1 VADNVA
7 IEAPPHG
14 FALMDDYC
22 KESGWVCQKCS
33 EWVSVPP
40 RKCDAAREPED
51 WWWCLKCK
59 QNKKA
64 KSQKEKKIEA
74 VAATCKSVRDM
85 FKSKPK

>member
-1 VADNVA
+1 MLLSC
-7 IEAPPHG
+7 APVRQDPPSTSIGH
-14 FALMDDYC
+14 
-22 KESGWVCQKCS
+22 GWVCQKCS
-33 EWVSVPP
+33 EWVPVPP

-64 KSQKEKKIEA
+64 KSQKEKKMEA
-74 VAATCKSVRDM
+74 VAATCKSVVDM